1 MADHEPVPH
10 GEMYT
15 ISDVSALVGL
25 TARQIRLL
33 VTDDIVHPV
42 RGERGRYLFSFAD
55 VTVVREVADLV
66 RRGAP
71 MDRVRAAVRQIRAR
85 GSAEVGLEGIRLDV
99 NGRRVIAHT
108 DTGSFEPESGQV
120 VMAFDEVETPIGA
133 PVVIPMPTD
142 DPSGHSAVEWFGHGD
157 RLEETD
163 PSAAEAAYRRAIAID
178 PSFAEAHVNLGRL
191 LHSAGAVHDA
201 LECYERALTLDPGDA
216 TTVFNIGVAHD
227 DLRNDSA
234 AIEAYSRAVEIAPRF
249 ADARYN
255 LAAVYE
261 RTGQIAP
268 ALAEL
273 RAYRELIEGR

>member
-10 GEMYT
+10 DEMYT

-55 VTVVREVADLV
+55 VSIVREVADLV

-71 MDRVRAAVRQIRAR
+71 MDRVRAAVRQVRTR
-85 GSAEVGLEGIRLDV
+85 GRGDVGLEGIRLDV
-99 NGRRVIAHT
+99 HGRRVIAHT
-108 DTGSFEPESGQV
+108 DAGSFEPESGQV
-120 VMAFDEVETPIGA
+120 VLAFDEQGTEVRE

-142 DPSGHSAVEWFGHGD
+142 DPSGHSAPEWFAHGD

-163 PSAAEAAYRRAIAID
+163 PVAAEEAYRRAIAID
-178 PSFAEAHVNLGRL
+178 PTFAEAHVNLGRL
-191 LHSAGAVHDA
+191 LHAAGAVHDA
-201 LECYERALTLDPGDA
+201 LECYERALALDPWDA

-234 AIEAYSRAVEIAPRF
+234 AIEAYSRAVDLAPRF

-261 RTGQIAP
+261 RTGEIAH
-268 ALAEL
+268 ALREL
-273 RAYRELIEGR
+273 RAYRELIDGR

>member
-1 MADHEPVPH
+1 MVDHELVPH
-10 GEMYT
+10 GGMYT
-15 ISDVSALVGL
+15 ISEVSALVGL
-25 TARQIRLL
+25 TPRQIRLL

-42 RGERGRYLFSFAD
+42 CGERGRHLFSFAD

-66 RRGAP
+66 KRGAQ
-71 MDRVRAAVRQIRAR
+71 MDRVRAAVRQIGAL
-85 GSAEVGLEGIRLDV
+85 GSGQVDLEGIRLDV
-99 NGRRVIAHT
+99 NGRRVVAHT
-108 DTGSFEPESGQV
+108 DTGTFEPESGQV
-120 VMAFDEVETPIGA
+120 VMAFDGEEVPVTA

-142 DPSGHSAVEWFGHGD
+142 DPSGHSASEWFGYGD

-163 PSAAEAAYRRAIAID
+163 PSAAEQAYRRAIAID

-191 LHSAGAVHDA
+191 LHAAGAVHEA
-201 LECYERALTLDPGDA
+201 LECYERARVLDPGDA

-234 AIEAYSRAVEIAPRF
+234 AIEAYSTAVDLAPRF

>member
-10 GEMYT
+10 DEMYT
-15 ISDVSALVGL
+15 ISDVSGLVGL

-42 RGERGRYLFSFAD
+42 RGERGRYLFSFTD

-71 MDRVRAAVRQIRAR
+71 MDRVRGAERQIRAR
-85 GSAEVGLEGIRLDV
+85 GRGGVGLEGVRLDV
-99 NGRRVIAHT
+99 HGRRVIAHT
-108 DTGSFEPESGQV
+108 DTGSFEPESGQIV
-120 VMAFDEVETPIGA
+120 LAFDQDEPEVQER
-133 PVVIPMPTD
+133 VVIAMPAD
-142 DPSGHSAVEWFGHGD
+142 DPSGRSAPEWFANGD
-157 RLEETD
+157 WLEETD
-163 PSAAEAAYRRAIAID
+163 PAAAEEAYRRAIAID

-191 LHSAGAVHDA
+191 LHAAGAVHDA
-201 LECYERALTLDPGDA
+201 LECYERALALDPEDA
-216 TTVFNIGVAHD
+216 TTMFNIGVAHD
-227 DLRNDSA
+227 DLRNDDA

-261 RTGQIAP
+261 RAGQIAP
-268 ALAEL
+268 ALGEL